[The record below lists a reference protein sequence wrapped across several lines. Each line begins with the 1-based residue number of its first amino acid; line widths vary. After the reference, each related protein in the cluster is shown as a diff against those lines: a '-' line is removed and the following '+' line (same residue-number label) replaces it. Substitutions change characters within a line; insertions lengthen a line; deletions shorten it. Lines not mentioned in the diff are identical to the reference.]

1 MVYFYAIVAGLDAGA
16 VALALVE
23 ALYRLLGTTGAV
35 LVMLFLIIMVL
46 IGVVQLLVPVLWRVV
61 LFWRAHTKR

>member
-1 MVYFYAIVAGLDAGA
+1 MIYFYAIVAGLDADVVA
-16 VALALVE
+16 VALVE
-23 ALYRLLGTTGAV
+23 ALYRLLGTAGAV

-61 LFWRAHTKR
+61 LFCRAQTKR